1 MPKRKWDK
9 IRDDEAIEREKKS
22 RTARLRDRREA
33 QAEIDEVWSAWQQ
46 KRCGQPR

>member
-9 IRDDEAIEREKKS
+9 IRDDEAIEREKKA

-33 QAEIDEVWSAWQQ
+33 QAEIDEVWGNWQ
-46 KRCGQPR
+46 RRNARDR